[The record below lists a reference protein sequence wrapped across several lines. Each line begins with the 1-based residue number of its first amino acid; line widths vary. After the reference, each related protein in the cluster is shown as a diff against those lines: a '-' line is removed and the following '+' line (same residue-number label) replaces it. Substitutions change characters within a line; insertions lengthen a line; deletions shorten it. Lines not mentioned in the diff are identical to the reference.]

1 LAATGQE
8 ALRRYTSPQKLQ
20 TNGRISKSQQL
31 VRLFKKS
38 AVETDGEE
46 RLLVEESWHGVPLT
60 ALLDVEGLSRGRVLT
75 DQQDLGQK
83 IVRSVAL
90 LIGDSALANISDR
103 EEEPS
108 PLWPLQADQLVLV
121 DLAVPALVEDTI
133 LLIKQ
138 AAQSRCAALAL
149 CPAVGV
155 SVPLSWVKQ
164 AEALGLPLLE
174 LPADVAPAALIP
186 LLVDELLRH
195 EHTLLHQA
203 TSIQQ
208 RMAHQVLAG
217 RGGQGIAEVLF
228 SLLLRPVLLVDDN
241 AAVLGQAGAW
251 HRSPAWETLSNPERL
266 HAAIAA
272 LAERAQRRYALGGDP
287 LPLTIGQAQLLLMP
301 VITDDNVAGWFILDA
316 EATALDV
323 SARLILE
330 QATTAAALELDKQA
344 TARQVEWRLRASF
357 LDDLLGH
364 DTTSEALD
372 ARARRLG
379 WDLSH
384 KRAVMLVSW
393 DSPDLPSQMKR
404 QVAAAVERFVRAW
417 RHQSLVL
424 ERETEVL
431 ILPHLPEAADHQVA
445 QDILQTLAKALLEA
459 WPDHLKN
466 VPIVIA
472 IGGLQPSLEEI
483 ETSYREARRALVV
496 RRRMGLQHLLVSF
509 DEMRIYSFLERHL
522 GDEEVMALFR
532 HTIGPLVD
540 YDAKR
545 QTDLVRTMEV
555 YFDCNLRLQQAA
567 ERLFIHP
574 NSLKYRLQRIRDL
587 LNTDPFTRRDH
598 LHYYL
603 ATKLARLL

>member
-1 LAATGQE
+1 M
-8 ALRRYTSPQKLQ
+8 
-20 TNGRISKSQQL
+20 
-31 VRLFKKS
+31 
-38 AVETDGEE
+38 
-46 RLLVEESWHGVPLT
+46 VEESWQGVPLT
-60 ALLDVEGLSRGRVLT
+60 VLLDIGGLSRGRVLT
-75 DQQDLGQK
+75 GQQDLGQR
-83 IVRSVAL
+83 IVRSVTL
-90 LIGDSALANISDR
+90 FTGDSALVGISDQ
-103 EEEPS
+103 EDNPS
-108 PLWPLQADQLVLV
+108 QLRSLQADQLVLV

-133 LLIKQ
+133 PLIKQ

-149 CPAVGV
+149 CPPAGV

-174 LPADVAPAALIP
+174 LPADATPVELIP
-186 LLVDELLRH
+186 LLVDELLRR
-195 EHTLLHQA
+195 EHALLYQA

-208 RMAHQVLAG
+208 RMARQVLTG

-241 AAVLGQAGAW
+241 AAILGQAGAW
-251 HRSPAWETLSNPERL
+251 HRSPAWETLSNPDRL
-266 HAAIAA
+266 QATIAA

-287 LPLTIGQAQLLLMP
+287 LPLTIGQVQLLLVP
-301 VITDDNVAGWFILDA
+301 VIADDNVAGWFILGA
-316 EATALDV
+316 EPDALDV
-323 SARLILE
+323 SARLTLE
-330 QATTAAALELDKQA
+330 QATTAAALEIDKQA

-364 DTTSEALD
+364 DVISEALD
-372 ARARRLG
+372 ARARRLD

-393 DSPDLPSQMKR
+393 DSPELPSQQKR
-404 QVAAAVERFVRAW
+404 QVAATAERFVRAW
-417 RHQSLVL
+417 RHQSVVL
-424 ERETEVL
+424 ERETEIL
-431 ILPHLPEAADHQVA
+431 ILPHLPEAADPQVA
-445 QDILQTLAKALLEA
+445 QDILQTLARALLEA

-472 IGGLQPSLEEI
+472 IGGLQSSLEEI
-483 ETSYREARRALVV
+483 EASYREARRALVV
-496 RRRMGLQHLLVSF
+496 RRRMGWQHPLVSF
-509 DEMRIYSFLERHL
+509 DEVRIYSFLERHL

-545 QTDLVRTMEV
+545 QTELVRTMEV

-574 NSLKYRLQRIRDL
+574 NSLKYRLQRIRDI